1 MARFTSRFALVL
13 PVAAAM
19 LSASVAH
26 ASGQLPPTPIEPR
39 TFASFA
45 ACRAFLDATFADDL
59 RKADPK
65 PLAEQEGG
73 TRQTLVDSKGVVVVN
88 PGHATYEVEEGWQF
102 RVPLPEE
109 RLIRTSYS
117 YDRRALACD
126 GRRLTGTS
134 TKGYHSQGFA
144 PLPADGKIPS

>member
-1 MARFTSRFALVL
+1 MVRFTRSFVSTLSVATTMFA
-13 PVAAAM
+13 M
-19 LSASVAH
+19 SAAH

-39 TFASFA
+39 SFASFA
-45 ACRAFLDATFADDL
+45 ACRAFLDATFAEDL

-65 PLAEQEGG
+65 PRAEREGG
-73 TRQTLVDSKGVVVVN
+73 TRQTLVDSKGVVIVK

-102 RVPLPEE
+102 RVPLREE
-109 RLIRTSYS
+109 SLIRTSYS